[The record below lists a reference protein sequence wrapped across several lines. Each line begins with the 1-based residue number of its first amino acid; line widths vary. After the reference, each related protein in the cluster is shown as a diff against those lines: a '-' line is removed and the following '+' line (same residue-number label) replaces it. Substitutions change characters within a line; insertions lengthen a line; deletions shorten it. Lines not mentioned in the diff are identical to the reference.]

1 MCVGQRKRRPPRASK
16 PRGKGNHMDGVVR
29 WYSAQGFGF
38 IDDPSGSTNGEA
50 YYLHITAVKNRTVLK
65 PGDSVIFDA
74 AQSPKGLKAVNVRA
88 VETKE
93 AIKCPQTI

>member
-1 MCVGQRKRRPPRASK
+1 MQGI
-16 PRGKGNHMDGVVR
+16 VR

-38 IDDPSGSTNGEA
+38 IDDPSGRTDGTA
-50 YYLHITAVKNRTVLK
+50 YYFHITSVKNRTVFK

-88 VETKE
+88 VDTKE
-93 AIKCPQTI
+93 VLSCPQTI